1 MSGKAMAWSRGVK
14 VGNARA
20 KQVLRELCIAQN
32 DETGFCSP
40 SIKSLVELTEM
51 TESTVLKA
59 LAHLREAGFIEVKK
73 RKTPSGWA
81 NCYSFPALEGTLK
94 TEGTINVNGTLKTE
108 DTLKTEGTIKFEGEG
123 TLKSEG
129 RGTLKFEGV
138 KKEEKNNKKFSFAH
152 ACDSAACPTVEDIPA
167 DVFGPDPDIGN
178 PPADLSTVKEKP
190 AKEKTASKKGSR
202 FNLETLPDEWAQAAK
217 AIRHDV
223 DPAKVFDEFRD
234 YWVARPGA
242 GGCKLDWLC
251 VWRNW
256 LRRMRR
262 DEVERMS
269 AGASSDAQKAQPYF
283 SAQPQ
288 PTSQRLQAG
297 AWFRKKTAPA
307 MAANAVEDAHEAEM
321 YEVLRRETGLK

>member
-1 MSGKAMAWSRGVK
+1 MSYNAERWARMQKA
-14 VGNARA
+14 GNSRA
-20 KQVLRELCIAQN
+20 KQVLIELAHCLN
-32 DETGFCSP
+32 SETGLCCP
-40 SIKSLVELTEM
+40 SIAFLHEITELKEDTIMSAIKHLEGAGLV
-51 TESTVLKA
+51 
-59 LAHLREAGFIEVKK
+59 RKK
-73 RKTPSGWA
+73 RVGYKNRYQLVGFDPKKDYPENGVNLAPENGVYPENGGVSQERGIDTPENG
-81 NCYSFPALEGTLK
+81 
-94 TEGTINVNGTLKTE
+94 VNLAPE
-108 DTLKTEGTIKFEGEG
+108 N
-123 TLKSEG
+123 
-129 RGTLKFEGV
+129 GV
-138 KKEEKNNKKFSFAH
+138 LTGNKQGNNKECSFVH
-152 ACDSAACPTVEDIPA
+152 ACDSAACPTVDDIPA
-167 DVFGPDPDIGN
+167 DVFGPDPDISN

-217 AIRHDV
+217 AIRPDV

-234 YWVARPGA
+234 YWIARPGA

>member
-1 MSGKAMAWSRGVK
+1 MSYNAERWARMQKA
-14 VGNARA
+14 GNSRA
-20 KQVLRELCIAQN
+20 KQVLIELAHCLN
-32 DETGFCSP
+32 SETGLCCP
-40 SIKSLVELTEM
+40 SIAFLHEITELKEDTIMSAIKHLEGAGLV
-51 TESTVLKA
+51 
-59 LAHLREAGFIEVKK
+59 RKK
-73 RKTPSGWA
+73 RVGYKNRYQLVGFDPKKDYPENG
-81 NCYSFPALEGTLK
+81 
-94 TEGTINVNGTLKTE
+94 VNLAPE
-108 DTLKTEGTIKFEGEG
+108 N
-123 TLKSEG
+123 
-129 RGTLKFEGV
+129 GV
-138 KKEEKNNKKFSFAH
+138 LTGNKQGNNKECSFVH
-152 ACDSAACPTVEDIPA
+152 ACDSAACPTVDDIPA
-167 DVFGPDPDIGN
+167 DVFGPDPDISN

-217 AIRHDV
+217 AIRPDV

-234 YWVARPGA
+234 YWIARPGA